1 MFKNHILNKLI
12 LIFLEKKEKPEFLKK
27 PEDVTV
33 TEQEDAVFET
43 EVVAKPAPVVE
54 W

>member
-1 MFKNHILNKLI
+1 MYCKSFQI
-12 LIFLEKKEKPEFLKK
+12 IFTEKKEKPEFLKK
-27 PEDVTV
+27 PQDLTV
-33 TEQEDAVFET
+33 MEQENAVFET